1 MTTMILLNIVAAVI
15 GIALVAGVMRFGY
28 VVAGGRPERHR
39 QVAELPVESSE
50 LERAA

>member
-1 MTTMILLNIVAAVI
+1 MTTMILLNIVVSVI

-28 VVAGGRPERHR
+28 LIAGGRLERAR
-39 QVAELPVESSE
+39 PVSELRPESSE